1 MNISVS
7 WTVVLA
13 GPARKALKRIA
24 AHGRGRIHEALAEM
38 AAAPF
43 KGDIKYLKGQSD
55 TLRRRVG
62 DWRIFFRLVQER
74 KHVLVSVIECRTS
87 TTY

>member
-1 MNISVS
+1 MNISAS

-13 GPARKALKRIA
+13 GPARKALKRIP
-24 AHGRGRIHEALAEM
+24 AHDRERIHEALAEM
-38 AAAPF
+38 AEDPF
-43 KGDIKYLKGQSD
+43 RGDIKYLKGQKE

-62 DWRIFFRLVQER
+62 DWRIFFRLVQEP
-74 KHVLVSVIECRTS
+74 KHILISAIVRRTS